1 MEMNI
6 SKVAKKYEL
15 TPATLR
21 YYETEGLIPPVK
33 RVNGIRIYDEQDCG
47 WIEFVKKM
55 RDAGVPVEVIAQYT
69 QMIQEGEGRTEER
82 KQLLTTVRQ
91 HMEKRLKDTRYT
103 LKQIEKIIASFDDP
117 EGPLDCD
124 IAHLIG

>member
-1 MEMNI
+1 MNI

>member
-1 MEMNI
+1 MNI

-69 QMIQEGEGRTEER
+69 QMIQEGEGSTEER